1 MPTRL
6 LDTTTAN
13 VGGIATLGTTATIQM
28 YEWLTMENINNFLE
42 LGLAIGGA
50 VFLCYKINGQ
60 RLDNKIK
67 RQKIKDHEVT

>member
-13 VGGIATLGTTATIQM
+13 VGGVATLGTTTIIQA
-28 YEWLTMENINNFLE
+28 YEWVTMENINDFIE
-42 LGLAIGGA
+42 LGLALGGV
-50 VFLCYKINGQ
+50 VFLCYKISGQ

>member
-6 LDTTTAN
+6 LDTQEASIGGVLTLATTGLIQIYEWITMESPN
-13 VGGIATLGTTATIQM
+13 DFIELGIA
-28 YEWLTMENINNFLE
+28 
-42 LGLAIGGA
+42 LAGG

-67 RQKIKDHEVT
+67 RQKLKDNEK